1 MLLDGVDS
9 CSLYALLSESS
20 HFSATILFDACL
32 KQDKNEESR
41 ADDHAPL
48 EEFIEVSVSFLR
60 ILIILFSPLFFIIL
74 IERSVVPHLL
84 RFFSGGE
91 SFGLLFR
98 SGFFFWI
105 GSVGSLEGV
114 VHAVL
119 LNSRVKDG
127 ITFLEVRREEDWVEK
142 GGLGH
147 GIFGRRCMPI

>member
-1 MLLDGVDS
+1 MLDGVDS
-9 CSLYALLSESS
+9 CSLHGFLSESS
-20 HFSATILFDACL
+20 HFSAAILFYACL
-32 KQDKNEESR
+32 KQDKNQESR

-48 EEFIEVSVSFLR
+48 EEFIEVSVSSLR

-91 SFGLLFR
+91 SFGLLFS
-98 SGFFFWI
+98 SGFFFGI
-105 GSVGSLEGV
+105 RGVGPLEGV

-127 ITFLEVRREEDWVEK
+127 ITFRQVRREEDWVER

-147 GIFGRRCMPI
+147 GIFGRRRMPI